1 MQPIQI
7 IQWKPRKTYSKP
19 VQLPGQ
25 KPGQK
30 PGKNP
35 VKNLVKTG
43 RGYIS
48 YLNDPVIYPVV
59 NRVNDHVF

>member
-30 PGKNP
+30 PGKKPGQKPGQKP
-35 VKNLVKTG
+35 VGATFLT
-43 RGYIS
+43 
-48 YLNDPVIYPVV
+48 
-59 NRVNDHVF
+59 